1 VSLED
6 AESPENLRKACRR
19 APVLEGP
26 VALVMEVMKGF
37 AVISG
42 RDHEIQVAVVVEVV
56 HDDASGHTVN
66 IESEGRR
73 DIHKSTDVI
82 LRFEY
87 LEWKLMLARHALRI
101 RPESHGR

>member
-1 VSLED
+1 
-6 AESPENLRKACRR
+6 
-19 APVLEGP
+19 
-26 VALVMEVMKGF
+26 MEVVQRF

-42 RDHEIQVAVVVEVV
+42 RDHEIQITVVVEVV
-56 HDDASGHTVN
+56 HDDASGHAVN
-66 IESEGRR
+66 IDSEGRR

-101 RPESHGR
+101 RP